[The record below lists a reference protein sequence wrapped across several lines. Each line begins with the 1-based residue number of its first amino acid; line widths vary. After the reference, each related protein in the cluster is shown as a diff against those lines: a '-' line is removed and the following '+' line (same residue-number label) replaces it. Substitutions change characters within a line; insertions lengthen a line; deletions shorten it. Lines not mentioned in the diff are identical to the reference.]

1 MTPDTEM
8 PAGAADPA
16 PPEYAVPAL
25 EKALD
30 ILELLAD
37 EAGGLSQTAI
47 AEATGRSVG
56 QIFRVL
62 ASLERRGYLVRDRQ
76 SGLYGLST
84 LLFDLA
90 HRHPPLR
97 GLVTAATLPMR
108 ELADAIRQSCNLSVL
123 DLGRVRVIAQVES
136 PADFGFRVRV
146 GAVFPVGG
154 TATGSV
160 LVAGA
165 SEELRSL
172 LSGEC
177 DPAELAAAAAN
188 GSVRRVDALQPG
200 ITDLV
205 VPVLGAAGHTVAALT
220 VPYIATT
227 FSGSREDEVL
237 AAALHAAGRIQE
249 VIGSV
254 RAGTLR

>member
-1 MTPDTEM
+1 VTGTGTRAGTADAATGDT
-8 PAGAADPA
+8 ATV
-16 PPEYAVPAL
+16 PEYAVPAL

-30 ILELLAD
+30 ILELLAE

-84 LLFDLA
+84 MLFDLA

-97 GLVTAATLPMR
+97 GLITAATLPMR
-108 ELADAIRQSCNLSVL
+108 ELADEIRQSCNLSVL
-123 DLGRVRVIAQVES
+123 DAGRVRVIAQVES

-165 SEELRSL
+165 AEATRAL
-172 LSGEC
+172 LAAEC
-177 DPAELAAAAAN
+177 DPDELAAASER

-205 VPVLGAAGHTVAALT
+205 VPVLDSRGETVAALT

-227 FSGSREDEVL
+227 FSGSGEGAVL
-237 AAALHAAGRIQE
+237 GAALRAAARI
-249 VIGSV
+249 
-254 RAGTLR
+254 RP

>member
-1 MTPDTEM
+1 MTPD
-8 PAGAADPA
+8 PATQGPGDSAAQ
-16 PPEYAVPAL
+16 PEYAVPAL

-37 EAGGLSQTAI
+37 ESGGLSQTAI

-62 ASLERRGYLVRDRQ
+62 AGLERRGYLVRDRQ
-76 SGLYGLST
+76 SGLYVLST
-84 LLFDLA
+84 MLFDLG

-97 GLVTAATLPMR
+97 GLIIAATVPMR
-108 ELADAIRQSCNLSVL
+108 ELAADIRQSCNLSVL
-123 DLGRVRVIAQVES
+123 DAGRVRVIAQVES

-146 GAVFPVGG
+146 GALFPVGG
-154 TATGSV
+154 AATGSV

-165 SEELRSL
+165 ADDVRDMLA
-172 LSGEC
+172 GEC
-177 DPAELAAAAAN
+177 DADELAHATAH
-188 GSVRRVDALQPG
+188 GHVRRTDVLQPG

-205 VPVLGAAGHTVAALT
+205 VPVLGTGGRTVAALT

-237 AAALHAAGRIQE
+237 AAALRAAERI
-249 VIGSV
+249 GP
-254 RAGTLR
+254 

>member
-1 MTPDTEM
+1 MTDSGVEHAT
-8 PAGAADPA
+8 ADGAAA
-16 PPEYAVPAL
+16 PEYAVPAL

-37 EAGGLSQTAI
+37 EAGGMSQTAI
-47 AEATGRSVG
+47 ADATGRSVG

-97 GLVTAATLPMR
+97 GLITAAILPMR
-108 ELADAIRQSCNLSVL
+108 ELADEIRQSCNLSVL
-123 DLGRVRVIAQVES
+123 DAGRVRVLAQVES
-136 PADFGFRVRV
+136 PADFGFRVRI

-165 SEELRSL
+165 RAATRAL
-172 LSGEC
+172 LAAEC
-177 DPAELAAAAAN
+177 DPVELAAADAH

-205 VPVLGAAGHTVAALT
+205 VPVRGARGETVAALT

-227 FSGSREDEVL
+227 FSGSGEDAVL
-237 AAALHAAGRIQE
+237 AAALRAAGRI
-249 VIGSV
+249 
-254 RAGTLR
+254 RP